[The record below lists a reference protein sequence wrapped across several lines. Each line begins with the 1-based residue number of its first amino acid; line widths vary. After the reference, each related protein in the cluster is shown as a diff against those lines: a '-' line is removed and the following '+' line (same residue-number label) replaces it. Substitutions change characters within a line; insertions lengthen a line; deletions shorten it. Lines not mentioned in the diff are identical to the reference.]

1 MAKKKKGK
9 KEKVSGKGKK
19 RVLGFLGI
27 VALALVVLLA
37 YLGRKSS
44 PFIIR
49 DNRVTMDTTEFRF
62 SPVNLQATPGE
73 VTFSVVNSGRV
84 SHALAIQGPGVRV
97 ATRLIRPGQR
107 AALIVKFEQIGKYKL
122 VCPVRGHP
130 ARGMIGNLRVVT
142 KQEGDRTVSG

>member
-1 MAKKKKGK
+1 MAKKKKRK
-9 KEKVSGKGKK
+9 KEKVSGKRKK
-19 RVLGFLGI
+19 GVLGILGI

-44 PFIIR
+44 PYIIR

>member
-73 VTFSVVNSGRV
+73 ITFSVVNSGRM

-142 KQEGDRTVSG
+142 KQEEDRTVSG

>member
-1 MAKKKKGK
+1 M
-9 KEKVSGKGKK
+9 SGKGKK

-73 VTFSVVNSGRV
+73 ITFSVVNSGRM

>member
-44 PFIIR
+44 AYIIR

>member
-73 VTFSVVNSGRV
+73 ITFSVVNSGRM

-142 KQEGDRTVSG
+142 KQEGARTTSG